1 MLSVLFIP
9 FCLTHASQIVRLD
22 SLVPSLRDE
31 VRVNA
36 YGDIERIAEEEVPV
50 SLLQTALQHS
60 RSVVTADSTPS
71 QISARKASDSGDENV
86 LLQEEMHFVKSIP
99 VLKPAKTAK
108 TLQKMH
114 TVLSM
119 SPGGMFAATA
129 GAMVRKSPF
138 ALPKI
143 GDSASFVDT
152 LTLTSWSYTIYA
164 QLLVIGVAALF
175 FVVQSFTGDDL
186 LAHPRK
192 LKKQET
198 QTPFAEAQLSLG
210 SATKFVVH
218 AGSGGVMEIHG
229 PVGCPALRVV
239 ISQECGRRILSICS
253 MTNGSEPLIT
263 VGPLLDKSV
272 PQSVR
277 VCRMST
283 GAVSCLEPSSA
294 GQWVL
299 RRDGIS
305 VFTIKCNIQQQTL
318 EMMVPTVMRESD
330 KSDDEFPLDEDD
342 QASEKDDLRAGRV
355 YQLAHRIVAH
365 ASLRH
370 CDVGPA
376 FNFDAVELSIASGD
390 EVVMPLACMLATIS
404 MLPEVFASSA
414 SS

>member
-1 MLSVLFIP
+1 M
-9 FCLTHASQIVRLD
+9 
-22 SLVPSLRDE
+22 
-31 VRVNA
+31 NA
-36 YGDIERIAEEEVPV
+36 YGDIERITEEEVPV

-60 RSVVTADSTPS
+60 RSVATSDSTPS

-86 LLQEEMHFVKSIP
+86 LLQEEMHVVKSIP

-114 TVLSM
+114 NVLSM
-119 SPGGMFAATA
+119 SPGGVFAATA

-138 ALPKI
+138 ASPKI
-143 GDSASFVDT
+143 GDSASFVDI

-239 ISQECGRRILSICS
+239 ISQESGRRVLSICS

-263 VGPLLDKSV
+263 IGPLLDKSV
-272 PQSVR
+272 PQSVG

-305 VFTIKCNIQQQTL
+305 VFTIKCNIQQRTL
-318 EMMVPTVMRESD
+318 EMMVPTVMHKSESD

-342 QASEKDDLRAGRV
+342 QASEKDDLRAERV

-376 FNFDAVELSIASGD
+376 FNFNAVELSIASGD

-404 MLPEVFASSA
+404 MLPEVFGSSA